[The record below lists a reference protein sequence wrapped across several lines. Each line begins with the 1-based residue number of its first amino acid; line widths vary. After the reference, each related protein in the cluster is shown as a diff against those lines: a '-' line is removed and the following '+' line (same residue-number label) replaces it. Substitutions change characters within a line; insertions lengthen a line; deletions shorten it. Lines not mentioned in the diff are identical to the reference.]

1 MIITYDKQNFISNIK
16 VNYLTLEEKTIK
28 KSINKSINALL
39 NLNIFEKD
47 TFYYSNKNID
57 IKNDNVSHS
66 SITNSCDILKQR
78 NISEDDFKY
87 YLIIN
92 KSGMLSQPL
101 ISEGLLHS
109 VQNCLKPIYY
119 TDEFLIVIKIEENI
133 YNIEHK
139 KIFSISDLNI
149 DKDNCSFLFDFCV
162 NNKHYSVAEMILS
175 HFKSYLVFDDSL
187 ILSVFDSNN
196 YFIINSYFS
205 LTNYKNIIIF
215 LFENDLLEI
224 YYDYLK
230 KSDLYILNKIE
241 IQKFIIDNKYNLFP
255 ELIEEVETEINLQNF

>member
-1 MIITYDKQNFISNIK
+1 MIITYDKKNFIYSKNVIH
-16 VNYLTLEEKTIK
+16 LTVEEKIIT
-28 KSINKSINALL
+28 KSINKSINALF

-57 IKNDNVSHS
+57 IKNDNISHS

-109 VQNCLKPIYY
+109 VHNCLKPIYY

-149 DKDNCSFLFDFCV
+149 DNDNCSFLFDFCV

-175 HFKSYLVFDDSL
+175 HFKFDLVFDDSL

-205 LTNYKNIIIF
+205 LTNYKNIINF
-215 LFENDLLEI
+215 LFENDLLET
-224 YYDYLK
+224 YYECLK
-230 KSDLYILNKIE
+230 KTDLYAINKNEIL
-241 IQKFIIDNKYNLFP
+241 KFIINNKYNLYP
-255 ELIEEVETEINLQNF
+255 ELIEEVEIEINLQNF